1 MNDDDPLLAVLD
13 RLTIDHIVR
22 TAVEDGPDHI
32 VTHHGL
38 IPQLRA
44 QIASDIGGG
53 GNASAS
59 PETRVPINTDALV
72 RYQAIEKAISA
83 RHQELVGGPSGLYP
97 ENDLRRWF
105 GAFTDAL
112 RSGLKM
118 DQNYR
123 DELKALQRWELS
135 ILDGFEPPATKE
147 LVDEPCPLCGFTF
160 YVDNRDR
167 QDMRRRVALTITYR
181 AGDMER
187 STAQCGV
194 CTEGR
199 WYGIMGLRS
208 LSFTLEETR
217 KEREFAASE
226 TVPADAE

>member
-1 MNDDDPLLAVLD
+1 MTEDEPLLAVLD

-22 TAVEDGPDHI
+22 TKVEDGPDHI
-32 VTHHGL
+32 VTHRGL
-38 IPQLRA
+38 IPQLRD

-72 RYQAIEKAISA
+72 RYQAIENAIAA
-83 RHQELVGGPSGLYP
+83 RHRDLVGGPSGLYP
-97 ENDLRRWF
+97 EQDLRRWF
-105 GAFTDAL
+105 LAFTEAL
-112 RSGLKM
+112 RANTKG
-118 DQNYR
+118 DEDYR
-123 DELKALQRWELS
+123 DELRTLLRWELS

-147 LVDEPCPLCGFTF
+147 LVGEPCPHCGFTF
-160 YVDNRDR
+160 YIDNRDR

-194 CTEGR
+194 CSEGR
-199 WYGIMGLRS
+199 WYGLIGLRS
-208 LSFTLEETR
+208 LSFDLEDARIR
-217 KEREFAASE
+217 KENECLTSDSAS
-226 TVPADAE
+226 